1 MKKISGCGST
11 QNVTSLTTL
20 GLNSKLP
27 TMAMNPYE
35 PRRHDGGKSMVKRKK
50 ERQKITKHKLYNRK
64 KFRQK
69 KKNKMRK
76 KY

>member
-27 TMAMNPYE
+27 TIAMNPYE
-35 PRRHDGGKSMVKRKK
+35 PRRHDGGKSIVKRKK
-50 ERQKITKHKLYNRK
+50 ERQKKTKRNEIERK
-64 KFRQK
+64 KK
-69 KKNKMRK
+69 V
-76 KY
+76 